1 MGVARFTEVPASLEE
16 LGSGVT
22 SRLAVWALTI
32 ASGVAEFMDSF
43 TPSAHSNSSFGD
55 KLDNAVSVAVNPGA
69 APTVLL
75 ALAVFVWLLRQA
87 AVLVLATGLVR
98 QSLDATDLADE
109 PREVRRSS
117 GFFYKTSYHARTVL
131 PRLYSATRAA
141 SGCRLRRNAQ
151 SQMSGDETSQTFKR
165 QRTAQRPSPPPST
178 KRLKRSSPWSRKGT
192 STRRRTTKSQKR

>member
-16 LGSGVT
+16 LGSGMT

-43 TPSAHSNSSFGD
+43 TPLAHSNSSFGD
-55 KLDNAVSVAVNPGA
+55 KLDNAVSVAANPSA

-109 PREVRRSS
+109 P
-117 GFFYKTSYHARTVL
+117 
-131 PRLYSATRAA
+131 
-141 SGCRLRRNAQ
+141 
-151 SQMSGDETSQTFKR
+151 
-165 QRTAQRPSPPPST
+165 
-178 KRLKRSSPWSRKGT
+178 KGG
-192 STRRRTTKSQKR
+192 KAE